1 MRAARMILEG
11 VVVAA
16 FFATVCLFAVVVAG

>member
-16 FFATVCLFAVVVAG
+16 FVATVCLLAVAVAG

>member
-1 MRAARMILEG
+1 MRAARMIFEG

-16 FFATVCLFAVVVAG
+16 FVATVCLFAIGVAG